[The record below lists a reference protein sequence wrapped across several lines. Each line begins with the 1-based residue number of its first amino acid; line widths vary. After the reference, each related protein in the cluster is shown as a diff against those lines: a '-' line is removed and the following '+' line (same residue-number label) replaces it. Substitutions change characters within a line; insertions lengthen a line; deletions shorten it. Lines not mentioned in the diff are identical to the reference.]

1 MPTIRGFVERL
12 EVGRAGLVTASV
24 CQDDGTRADYYIHDL
39 DADPERFN
47 ERLSKLGVLRD
58 AMTRAEPVEIETA
71 GDTGASANADG
82 SGPNEIIRVVRITRD
97 VLAANAQTQ
106 AIMVYVVGVALLAD
120 NRTGQR
126 AEWGDRATVATMAD
140 DGTTGSWILEL
151 QMPERATAVAMLDA
165 IRDAQ
170 AGGQPV
176 TLTVDT
182 KSQRIVGV
190 DTGSS
195 GLVLGGGGGDTVDGF
210 VESAAVAPGLAG
222 NGNLASVRITTA
234 PPFSGAGNVVE
245 LVPFDPVLRSFL
257 VVQGSLEYE
266 LFVDALRDKLRVR
279 VMGGPTVGQKPPPPA
294 PAPPPPPPPQRIA
307 AQPAGAGSATS
318 TAAKAIAGTGD
329 GASADQAAQL
339 VRGVQM
345 LAPLCSASRPV
356 WIEISRQ
363 SLDVG
368 PDRRCTDGL
377 PTSDLAPASLRD
389 LHIPY
394 TAEWLGCG
402 CFNRGVYRLQFDLT
416 VEFEVCV
423 DGERLCVHA
432 SDDGKTKFA
441 HACLCG
447 EHCVKVVLQGW
458 TCDAVFRMDVYR
470 IR

>member
-12 EVGRAGLVTASV
+12 EVGRAGLVTASL
-24 CQDDGTRADYYIHDL
+24 CQDDGTRADYSIHDL

-71 GDTGASANADG
+71 GDQDTTPAGGDGA
-82 SGPNEIIRVVRITRD
+82 PNEIVRVVRITRD
-97 VLAANAQTQ
+97 ALAASAQTQ
-106 AIMVYVVGVALLAD
+106 AIPGYIVGVALLAD

-126 AEWGDRATVATMAD
+126 AEWGDRATVATMSD
-140 DGTTGSWILEL
+140 DGTTGSWILEM
-151 QMPERATAVAMLDA
+151 QMPERAAAVAMLDT
-165 IRDAQ
+165 IRGAQ
-170 AGGQPV
+170 AGGQPL

-190 DTGSS
+190 DTGNG
-195 GLVLGGGGGDTVDGF
+195 GLVLGGGDGETVDGF
-210 VESAAVAPGLAG
+210 VESVALAPGLAG
-222 NGNLASVRITTA
+222 SGNLACVRITTA
-234 PPFSGAGNVVE
+234 PPFGGSGNVVE
-245 LVPFDPVLRSFL
+245 LVPFEPVLRAFL
-257 VVQGSLEYE
+257 VVQGALEYE

-279 VMGGPTVGQKPPPPA
+279 VMGGPTVGRQQGSPTPPPPA
-294 PAPPPPPPPQRIA
+294 
-307 AQPAGAGSATS
+307 GMS
-318 TAAKAIAGTGD
+318 TRAGTGD
-329 GASADQAAQL
+329 GAAKDPAAQL

-356 WIEISRQ
+356 WIQIARQ

-377 PTSDLAPASLRD
+377 PTSDLTPMGLRD

-394 TAEWLGCG
+394 TAEWTGCG
-402 CFNRGVYRLQFDLT
+402 CFNHGVYRLQFDLV
-416 VEFEVCV
+416 VEFEVYV
-423 DGERLCVHA
+423 DDERVCLHA
-432 SDDGKTKFA
+432 SDDGKTQFA

-458 TCDAVFRMDVYR
+458 TCDAVFRMDIYR